1 MSTKTKDLL
10 KELRVNPFLLA
21 PMAGITDHP
30 FRSFMREMG
39 CGLVTTELISAK
51 SLQTG
56 NEKSHKLMSFDK
68 SQRPIG
74 IQIFGEELSSLSEAA
89 KIVEQSGANFIDLN
103 FGCPVSKIV
112 KKGAG
117 SAVLKD
123 LVFLRKIL
131 QAVKKAVSI
140 PVSIKVRTGWD
151 HHSRNT
157 PEIANIAYNE
167 GIIWLTIHG
176 RTRAQAYSG
185 YADWDYIAKVKKQS
199 PLPVIGNGDLVNS
212 QQILKLKKESACDG
226 MMIGRGCLK
235 NPWIFQEVNG
245 MYKEEASPPAQPAKI
260 NQASISAKTSLPA
273 QSVKINQAS
282 ISAKTNI
289 KGSKKCYMDI
299 LNRLKYHLE
308 NFYDEK
314 MFLLQYKKFSTWY
327 SSGYPES
334 ARFRQAVFQS
344 RSKKEVLDRVESYFQ
359 EIDFKNKQDMA
370 YEPAL
375 MQGHG

>member
-1 MSTKTKDLL
+1 MKEENLL
-10 KELRVNPFLLA
+10 KELNKNPFLLA
-21 PMAGITDHP
+21 PMAGVTDFP

-39 CGLVTTELISAK
+39 CGIITTELVSAK
-51 SLQTG
+51 SLQIG
-56 NEKSHKLMSFDK
+56 NERSNKLMSFNEK
-68 SQRPIG
+68 QRPVG
-74 IQIFGEELSSLSEAA
+74 VQIFGEELAALGEAA
-89 KIVEQSGANFIDLN
+89 QIVEQSGADFIDLN
-103 FGCPVSKIV
+103 FGCPVPKIV

-123 LVFLRKIL
+123 LSFLRKIL
-131 QAVKKAVSI
+131 KTVKKPVSI

-157 PEIANIAYNE
+157 HEIAKIAHDE

-185 YADWDYIAKVKKQS
+185 EADWDYIKEVKKQS
-199 PLPVIGNGDLVNS
+199 PIPIIGNGDLTKGE
-212 QQILKLKKESACDG
+212 QILKLKNESHCDG

-235 NPWIFQEVNG
+235 NPWIFQEVNNK
-245 MYKEEASPPAQPAKI
+245 MKASEK
-260 NQASISAKTSLPA
+260 S
-273 QSVKINQAS
+273 
-282 ISAKTNI
+282 
-289 KGSKKCYMDI
+289 YMDV
-299 LNRLKYHLE
+299 LNRLKHHLE

-327 SSGYPES
+327 SAGFPDS
-334 ARFRQAVFQS
+334 AHFRKTVFQT
-344 RSKKEVLDRVESYFQ
+344 RTKTDVLDLVESYFSP
-359 EIDFKNKQDMA
+359 IDFKQKQEIP

>member
-1 MSTKTKDLL
+1 MKEENLL
-10 KELRVNPFLLA
+10 KELSKNPFLLA
-21 PMAGITDHP
+21 PMAGVTDFP

-39 CGLVTTELISAK
+39 CGIITTELVSAK
-51 SLQTG
+51 SLQMR
-56 NEKSHKLMSFDK
+56 NERSNKLTSFNEI
-68 SQRPIG
+68 QRPVG
-74 IQIFGEELSSLSEAA
+74 VQIFGEELASLGDAA
-89 KIVEQSGANFIDLN
+89 QIVEQFGADFIDLN

-123 LVFLRKIL
+123 LSFLRKIL
-131 QAVKKAVSI
+131 KTVKKPVSI

-151 HHSRNT
+151 QYSRNT
-157 PEIANIAYNE
+157 HEITKIAHDE

-185 YADWDYIAKVKKQS
+185 EADWAYITEVKKQS
-199 PLPVIGNGDLVNS
+199 PIPIIGNGDLTKVE
-212 QQILKLKKESACDG
+212 QILKLKKQSHCDA

-235 NPWIFQEVNG
+235 NPWIFQEVKT
-245 MYKEEASPPAQPAKI
+245 MYNNTKEEIRNSYMNVL
-260 NQASISAKTSLPA
+260 NQ
-273 QSVKINQAS
+273 
-282 ISAKTNI
+282 
-289 KGSKKCYMDI
+289 
-299 LNRLKYHLE
+299 LKYHLE

-327 SSGYPES
+327 SAGFPDS
-334 ARFRQAVFQS
+334 AHFRKTVFQN
-344 RSKKEVLDRVESYFQ
+344 RNKEEVLDLVENYFSR
-359 EIDFKNKQDMA
+359 IDFKEKQETA

>member
-1 MSTKTKDLL
+1 MKTEKIL
-10 KELRVNPFLLA
+10 KELRKNPFLLA
-21 PMAGITDHP
+21 PMAGITDSP
-30 FRSFMREMG
+30 FRSFMKEMG
-39 CGLVTTELISAK
+39 CSIVTTELVSAK
-51 SLQTG
+51 SLQMG
-56 NEKSHKLMSFDK
+56 NERSHKLMCFDE

-74 IQIFGEELSSLSEAA
+74 VQIFGEELTSFSDAA
-89 KIVEQSGANFIDLN
+89 QIVEQLGADFIDLN
-103 FGCPVSKIV
+103 FGCPVSKII

-123 LVFLRKIL
+123 LSFLRKIL
-131 QAVKKAVSI
+131 RVVKKAVSI

-157 PEIANIAYNE
+157 NEITKIAYDE

-176 RTRAQAYSG
+176 RTRTQAYSG
-185 YADWDYIAKVKKQS
+185 QADWRYITEIKNQS
-199 PLPVIGNGDLVNS
+199 VIPIIGNGDLINVE
-212 QQILKLKKESACDG
+212 QILKLKEESHCDG

-235 NPWIFQEVNG
+235 NPWIFQE
-245 MYKEEASPPAQPAKI
+245 MKTAYK
-260 NQASISAKTSLPA
+260 N
-273 QSVKINQAS
+273 
-282 ISAKTNI
+282 
-289 KGSKKCYMDI
+289 SKKCYIDI

-334 ARFRQAVFQS
+334 AQFRQTVFQS
-344 RSKKEVLDRVESYFQ
+344 RDKQEVLDLIHSYFSQ
-359 EIDFKNKQDMA
+359 IDFRKKQDTA
-370 YEPAL
+370 YEPSL